1 MKYRDALNTIL
12 MHGVGRRDVPL
23 SDALHEHGFVGC
35 LRPWSGLRDQNYRE
49 LMLAILSLHESLAGS
64 DCWPTELVAGIM
76 GITRMAH
83 SWALDSNGMLQRN
96 HLITEPEI
104 VKLRHWVHRIESV
117 TELLLMGNDPLEVH
131 PDLREIV
138 G

>member
-1 MKYRDALNTIL
+1 MKYRDALNAIL

-23 SDALHEHGFVGC
+23 SDAVHEHGFIGC
-35 LRPWSGLRDQNYRE
+35 LRPWSGLRDENYRE
-49 LMLAILSLHESLAGS
+49 VMIAILSLRESLAGA
-64 DCWPTELVAGIM
+64 DCWPTELIGGIM

-83 SWALDSNGMLQRN
+83 CWALDSNGMLQRN
-96 HLITEPEI
+96 NLISDLELN
-104 VKLRHWVHRIESV
+104 KLRSWVNRIESV
-117 TELLLMGNDPLEVH
+117 TEQILMGNDPLEAY